1 MLVGMATGLNEK
13 VSVHDFGIDGKT
25 EADGLAVGTPSGFVG
40 SIMDTL
46 LSGIFTVEDRVLFE
60 YLRKLNYY
68 EGIKVE
74 PSACAAF
81 EGVHKIYQYP
91 EGIKYI
97 DNYVDCKRDRINHI
111 VWVTG
116 GALVPE
122 DIMEKYLDT
131 YL

>member
-1 MLVGMATGLNEK
+1 MEICVQGIGL
-13 VSVHDFGIDGKT
+13 DGKT
-25 EADGLAVGTPSGFVG
+25 LADGLAVGRPSKFVG
-40 SIMDTL
+40 KIIDNL
-46 LSGIFTVEDRVLFE
+46 ISGIFTVEDRVLFE

-116 GALVPE
+116 GALVSE